1 MRGPQIRLPIQLWTL
16 WLLVNPGSGL
26 PLQRSASEAMEESI
40 PLQGVE
46 LGNKY
51 DIFAGFLRR
60 HQARI
65 NVHQHPRLGASNTLL
80 EPYVLRLLH
89 ALYFS
94 HWIT

>member
-46 LGNKY
+46 LGSKY
-51 DIFAGFLRR
+51 DIFAGSSADTKQGSTFISIPDLA
-60 HQARI
+60 QA
-65 NVHQHPRLGASNTLL
+65 
-80 EPYVLRLLH
+80 VLYLNPTCCAYCMLSLSR
-89 ALYFS
+89 
-94 HWIT
+94 TG